1 MNLVIIPH
9 PKPKGMGLHLI
20 PPPLRREIKGV
31 GKNVDCHES
40 LCDSRNDKEVDCHE
54 SAVADSRNDSVRN
67 LKI

>member
-20 PPPLRREIKGV
+20 PPPLRRGIKGV
-31 GKNVDCHES
+31 GKN
-40 LCDSRNDKEVDCHE
+40 VDCHE
-54 SAVADSRNDSVRN
+54 SAVADSRNDKEVDCHESLCDSRNDSVRN

>member
-20 PPPLRREIKGV
+20 PPPLRRGIKGV

-40 LCDSRNDKEVDCHE
+40 LCDSRND
-54 SAVADSRNDSVRN
+54 SVRN